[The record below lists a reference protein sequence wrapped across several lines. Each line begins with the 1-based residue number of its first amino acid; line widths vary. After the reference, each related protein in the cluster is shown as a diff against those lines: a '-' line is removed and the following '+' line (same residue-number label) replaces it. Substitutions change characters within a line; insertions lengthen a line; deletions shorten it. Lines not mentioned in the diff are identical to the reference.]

1 MRDEYQSL
9 SEVIKERENQRKGD
23 KYPDR
28 KWIF

>member
-9 SEVIKERENQRKGD
+9 SEVIKQRENHGKGD

-28 KWIF
+28 KWIV